1 MRVPGRYG
9 DRCRTTTSL
18 RPYDQNRH
26 HPFSGPLRLRHHV
39 LCPSD
44 TLFRSSGPTL
54 RACEGRRLPVHSVA
68 ASPLHTPLGDSR
80 ASQKLMSCDPVLTSQ
95 SKGVEHFHSQ
105 SYEPRGG
112 ARETYQGRHVHSEA
126 SSDCFSPT
134 RAPKQRQVTG
144 TGCGDFD
151 WCGWEVPRGWG

>member
-1 MRVPGRYG
+1 MRVPGRCG

-54 RACEGRRLPVHSVA
+54 RACEGRRLPVHNVA
-68 ASPLHTPLGDSR
+68 ASAALHTPLGDS
-80 ASQKLMSCDPVLTSQ
+80 CI
-95 SKGVEHFHSQ
+95 
-105 SYEPRGG
+105 
-112 ARETYQGRHVHSEA
+112 SEA
-126 SSDCFSPT
+126 N
-134 RAPKQRQVTG
+134 
-144 TGCGDFD
+144 
-151 WCGWEVPRGWG
+151 EL